1 MKSKRSKST
10 QHTLMRLMAVGL
22 LLSTSIQAEQA
33 SDKGRQQNAKT
44 RTRLAIR
51 SLQIGSGMT
60 VSDQFA
66 LRAAYSSAMKRL
78 DGDAS
83 CRALFDELNLDG
95 LQALS
100 RNHYQPAQSVPEK
113 SHCLGG
119 VAAATGVGL
128 SQVLICE
135 RFKTLPRPSK
145 VAVLI
150 HEALH
155 TAGLNE
161 APYDPRGKTS
171 REITQMVKKAC
182 SL

>member
-1 MKSKRSKST
+1 MRSKRSGTPKQAAT
-10 QHTLMRLMAVGL
+10 KMMALGL
-22 LLSTSIQAEQA
+22 FLSASIQADQA
-33 SDKGRQQNAKT
+33 PDVGRQQDAKRKT
-44 RTRLAIR
+44 KLAVR
-51 SLQIGSGMT
+51 NLQIGSGLAT
-60 VSDQFA
+60 SDVFA
-66 LRAAYSSAMKRL
+66 LRAAYSTAIKRL

-83 CRALFDELNLDG
+83 CRALFDELHLDG
-95 LQALS
+95 LQALG
-100 RNHYQPAQSVPEK
+100 RNHYQPARSAAEQT
-113 SHCLGG
+113 HCKGG

-135 RFKTLPRPSK
+135 RFKSLPRPSK

-161 APYDPRGKTS
+161 APYDPHGKTS
-171 REITQMVKKAC
+171 REITEMVKKAC